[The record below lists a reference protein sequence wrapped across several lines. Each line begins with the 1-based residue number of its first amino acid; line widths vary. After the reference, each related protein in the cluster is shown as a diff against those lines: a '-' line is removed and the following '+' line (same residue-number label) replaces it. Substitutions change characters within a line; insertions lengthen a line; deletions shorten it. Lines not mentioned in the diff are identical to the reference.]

1 MPAAE
6 LEGFEGRTLGSYKI
20 HERIGRGGM
29 AVVFKAAHVKTG
41 NVVAIKV
48 MRPSLDAEPNF
59 RKRIAREAKIAAK
72 LRHPNIVRVHSIQE
86 KDGLFFLVMDYVEG
100 ASLFAVERTRGA
112 FPFNEAAFVMKGILE
127 ALKFAHGKK
136 VVHRDIKPENVLV
149 DKSGTPLLTDFGI
162 AKPLEGTK
170 LTKTGLALGTPL
182 YMSPEQVRG
191 EADIDVRSDI
201 YSAGV
206 LFYELLC
213 GKVPFDGDDPVAIGY
228 RHVNSAPI
236 FPSCFNKSLS
246 AQQDLFVLKAME
258 KERIDRYQTI
268 EEMLASLEKLTKGE
282 DLGIELK
289 MQTKRVEISPG
300 MGPMMKAALAT
311 LIVGAGIVG
320 AVYMQD
326 GNLNRIS
333 PSVNFSLFGE
343 EEVIPRDP
351 IAEAKMLLIQ
361 GKYDQ
366 AIRMLNEEDRKK
378 ALPKERKVELATRF
392 YAEGLKKFEQG
403 DLNLAN
409 KLLTTSFRFDSSRSD
424 TCFQLGKLYMKMKKY
439 RLAATYFG
447 QTMRL
452 LDPDRAFEFIKI
464 NEPLHL
470 AKLPKGELERVG
482 SDLCEVGRRLY
493 RQKKP
498 DKAVDILRKSLH
510 YKQDQLQAHQTL
522 ARIYQARGD
531 TNKQQYHEK
540 KYADLFN
547 AGAR

>member
-6 LEGFEGRTLGSYKI
+6 LEGFEGRTLGTYKI

-29 AVVFKAAHVKTG
+29 AVVFKAEHVKTG
-41 NVVAIKV
+41 NVVAIKI

-100 ASLFAVERTRGA
+100 ASLFAVERTRGS
-112 FPFNEAAFVMKGILE
+112 FPFNEAAFAMKGVLE
-127 ALKFAHGKK
+127 ALKFAHSKK

-236 FPSCFNKSLS
+236 LPSCYNQALTR
-246 AQQDLFVLKAME
+246 QQDLFVLKAME
-258 KERIDRYQTI
+258 KERVDRYQTVD
-268 EEMLASLEKLTKGE
+268 EMLQNLDKLTKGE

-289 MQTKRVEISPG
+289 METRQVEVSQG
-300 MGPMMKAALAT
+300 MGPITKAAIAT
-311 LIVGAGIVG
+311 CLVGAAIVGAIYV
-320 AVYMQD
+320 QD
-326 GNLNRIS
+326 GNLDRIS
-333 PSVNFSLFGE
+333 PSVNFSLFGD
-343 EEVIPRDP
+343 EEVIPSDP
-351 IAEAKMLLIQ
+351 IAEAKLLLMQ
-361 GKYDQ
+361 GKYDE
-366 AIRMLNEEDRKK
+366 AVRLLGEEDRKK
-378 ALPKERKVELATRF
+378 ALADDRKIEVAARL
-392 YAEGLKKFEQG
+392 YAEGVKKFETG
-403 DLNLAN
+403 DLTLAN
-409 KLLTTSFRFDSSRSD
+409 KLLQASYRFDSNRSD
-424 TCFQLGKLYMKMKKY
+424 TCFQLGKVYMKMKKY
-439 RLAATYFG
+439 RLAASYFG

-452 LDPDRAFEFIKI
+452 LEPARAFEFIQM
-464 NEPLHL
+464 NERLHL
-470 AKLPKGELERVG
+470 SKLPKGELERVG
-482 SDLCEVGRRLY
+482 ADLCEVGRRLY
-493 RQKKP
+493 RQKHA
-498 DKAVDILRKSLH
+498 DKALDILRKSLH
-510 YKQDQLQAHQTL
+510 YKQDLLQAHQTL
-522 ARIYQARGD
+522 ARIYQGRGN
-531 TNKQQYHEK
+531 TKKQQYHEK